1 MFCEKCGSQLP
12 DDSKF
17 CLNCGAQNEVAQPVQ
32 DVEQEAAA
40 SVDAAPAVSEAA
52 ADTKPTIEQA
62 QAPEQP
68 KPQPEPVKEE
78 ATSPVQ
84 AAPRPAPQM
93 APQTA
98 YAPPTGQPYQQPIP
112 PTQQYTVEPKP
123 EKITPLPT
131 WKFIGMFILTGI
143 PIVGLIM
150 VLVWSFGGSFNR
162 NTKSFGRAI
171 LILGIIGLVLSIIS
185 VIMYWSV
192 LEGIVNAF
200 GSSGLQFNY

>member
-1 MFCEKCGSQLP
+1 MFCEKCGSQMP

-32 DVEQEAAA
+32 DVEQEAAV
-40 SVDAAPAVSEAA
+40 SVDAAPAVSEVA
-52 ADTKPTIEQA
+52 TEIKSSVEEQA
-62 QAPEQP
+62 APEQP

-78 ATSPVQ
+78 ATPPVQ
-84 AAPRPAPQM
+84 PAPQP
-93 APQTA
+93 ATHTA
-98 YAPPTGQPYQQPIP
+98 YVPPTGQPYQQPVP

-123 EKITPLPT
+123 DKITPLPT

-150 VLVWSFGGSFNR
+150 VLVWSFGSSFNR

-200 GSSGLQFNY
+200 GSSGIQFNY